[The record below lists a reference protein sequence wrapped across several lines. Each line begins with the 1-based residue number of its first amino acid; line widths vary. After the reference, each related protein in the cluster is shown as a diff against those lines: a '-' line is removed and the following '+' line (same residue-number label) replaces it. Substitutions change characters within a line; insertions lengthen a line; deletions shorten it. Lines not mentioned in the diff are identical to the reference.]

1 MWCSVC
7 PWIYL
12 CSTGMY
18 SSNMSIWIYYGWI
31 WESDKKKKIIVC
43 KVFSNT
49 WKIWVIG
56 KLKLPFWLKPKPK
69 MVKIKQF
76 GNVYKTQNF
85 IVRKVQSC
93 VGKHNSVFIN
103 NFFRFCNVVDWSS
116 WPCCG
121 FMWVPCNIVSLKSSI
136 ALKCY
141 SCLSSKQQRKIEV
154 SWLRQE
160 NRKCDII

>member
-1 MWCSVC
+1 MKSSVLC
-7 PWIYL
+7 FFFFLILLYYNTSRIFGGLEHFCCKCFLSQFILNLKCDVLYVHEYIYAVL
-12 CSTGMY
+12 VCILIICLSEFIMVEFEKV
-18 SSNMSIWIYYGWI
+18 I
-31 WESDKKKKIIVC
+31 KKKKIIVC

-103 NFFRFCNVVDWSS
+103 NFFRFCNVVD
-116 WPCCG
+116 
-121 FMWVPCNIVSLKSSI
+121 
-136 ALKCY
+136 
-141 SCLSSKQQRKIEV
+141 
-154 SWLRQE
+154 
-160 NRKCDII
+160 